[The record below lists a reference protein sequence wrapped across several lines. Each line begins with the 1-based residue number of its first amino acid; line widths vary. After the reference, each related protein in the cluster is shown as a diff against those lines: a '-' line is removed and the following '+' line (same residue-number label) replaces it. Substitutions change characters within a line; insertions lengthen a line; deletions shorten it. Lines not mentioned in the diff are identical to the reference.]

1 MENPEKIESMPI
13 YAIANIL
20 LGQEKFNPDKLSL
33 PPEIQYKVFNL
44 LFSNIHATT
53 LSIAAKTINTLAQV
67 NKELYNLINNSQFC
81 LQLIKY
87 FAQRFDCSDE
97 TVAIAL
103 QTKEAQRRLIVQ
115 KDIETL
121 FCNQFHNAKA
131 LNRFYKQYQH
141 YVDLNFTYKHAKDT
155 DFKYTLLTCNIKIFI
170 NDIDNLKWLLAK
182 NININ
187 CVDAFGITPL
197 MKCAIKG
204 KPHALQLLCKQK
216 GINLNQQNKHGETAL
231 MLLCKYSATLE
242 FNPVNMKIL
251 INAGADPNIPN
262 KKGESP
268 LATAQLYGNENAIN
282 AIQNAL
288 ITRNAKK

>member
-1 MENPEKIESMPI
+1 MEKPEKIDSTPTNV
-13 YAIANIL
+13 IANIL

-44 LFSNIHATT
+44 LFSNIHAPT
-53 LSIAAKTINTLAQV
+53 LTIAARTINTLAQV

-81 LQLIKY
+81 LKLIKY
-87 FAQRFDCSDE
+87 FAHRFDCSDE

-103 QTKEAQRRLIVQ
+103 QTKEAQQRLTIQ

-121 FCNQFHNAKA
+121 FCNQFHSARA
-131 LNRFYKQYQH
+131 LNRFYKQYQK
-141 YVDLNFTYKHAKDT
+141 YVDLNFTYKHGKDT
-155 DFKYTLLTCNIKIFI
+155 DFKYTLLTCNIKIFM
-170 NDIDNLKWLLAK
+170 NDIQNLKWLLDK

-187 CVDAFGITPL
+187 CSDAFGITPL

-204 KPHALQLLCKQK
+204 KSQALLLLCKQK
-216 GINLNQQNKHGETAL
+216 GINLNQQNKDGETAL

-242 FNPVNMKIL
+242 FKPVNMKIL
-251 INAGADPNIPN
+251 IDAGADPEIPN

-268 LATAQLYGNENAIN
+268 LTIAQIYGNENAIN

-288 ITRNAKK
+288 AKKNNKK